1 MIDSPC
7 QPAARVRPV
16 PLTGRGAVTAR
27 RGLTIVEVIVVCII
41 IALLAGLVVPRLG
54 NLAARRAEVEAKGLA
69 ALLSAA
75 AQRDAMSSQAYA
87 VAFEPGTATV
97 GLLAYREAEDPA
109 QPGGWVPAPWQSPL
123 VLAEAEI
130 RGIAVDGRPIGTPTS
145 GGNVGAWRAEFYPS
159 QPRPRV
165 SVLLTAKA
173 APDQYA
179 WQVDLGSTQ
188 AMAVLKPL
196 PSAAAWSPGDP
207 ELVDLDRQGMREEP
221 W

>member
-1 MIDSPC
+1 MNQSAD
-7 QPAARVRPV
+7 QTAARLRCV
-16 PLTGRGAVTAR
+16 PFTGRRAVVAR

-54 NLAARRAEVEAKGLA
+54 NLSARRAEVEARGLT

-87 VAFEPGTATV
+87 VAFDPGSSTV
-97 GLLAYREAEDPA
+97 TLLAYREADDPA
-109 QPGGWVPAPWQSPL
+109 QQGGWTPAPWQPAL
-123 VLAEAEI
+123 MLAEAEI
-130 RGIAVDGRPIGTPTS
+130 RGIAVDGQPIGTPSTGS
-145 GGNVGAWRAEFYPS
+145 SVSAWRAEFRPS

-165 SVLLTAKA
+165 SVLLTARA

-196 PSAAAWSPGDP
+196 ASAAAWAPGDP
-207 ELVDLDRQGMREEP
+207 ELVDLDAQGMREEP